1 MFALTRHVLR
11 TLAAFSSH
19 EEGLVKA
26 ERSLLTGCF
35 VMLVIT
41 ILVLLGTDIAGWF
54 GIEPPVEE
62 DA

>member
-11 TLAAFSSH
+11 TLAAFSRH

-26 ERSLLTGCF
+26 ERTLLTGCF
-35 VMLVIT
+35 VMLAIT
-41 ILVLLGTDIAGWF
+41 ILLLLGTDIAGWF
-54 GIEPPVEE
+54 DIEPPVED

>member
-1 MFALTRHVLR
+1 MFALTRYALR
-11 TLAAFSSH
+11 TLAAFSGH
-19 EEGLVKA
+19 EEGLVKT

-35 VMLVIT
+35 VMLAIT
-41 ILVLLGTDIAGWF
+41 ILVLLGVDIAGWF